1 MKKVGSVLLKFCAF
15 CLVYVIAVNVIAA
28 YVNDSIDT
36 LTVIEATSVNGMK
49 TGQRDILV
57 FLEQKLEE
65 VDVEELRQ
73 DIMDELNSY
82 EAAN

>member
-28 YVNDSIDT
+28 YVNDAIDT

>member
-1 MKKVGSVLLKFCAF
+1 MKKVGSVLLKFSAF

-82 EAAN
+82 SAAN

>member
-73 DIMDELNSY
+73 DIVDELNSY
-82 EAAN
+82 

>member
-1 MKKVGSVLLKFCAF
+1 MKKVGSVLLKFCTF
-15 CLVYVIAVNVIAA
+15 CMVYVIAVNVIAA

-73 DIMDELNSY
+73 DIVDELNSY
-82 EAAN
+82 

>member
-1 MKKVGSVLLKFCAF
+1 MKRVGSVLLKFCAF

>member
-1 MKKVGSVLLKFCAF
+1 MKKVGSVLLKFSAF

-82 EAAN
+82 

>member
-1 MKKVGSVLLKFCAF
+1 MKKVGSVLLKFSAF
-15 CLVYVIAVNVIAA
+15 CMVYVIAVNVIAA

-73 DIMDELNSY
+73 DIVDELNSY
-82 EAAN
+82 